1 MSILNLI
8 FFKQLKKVDKI
19 EQFLVELYNRR

>member
-19 EQFLVELYNRR
+19 EQFLVELYSRG